1 MLKLLGAGAICNFW
15 NLPPKELTQKTIMKY
30 CVCGMVV
37 SLYTL
42 VLPVNHIFT
51 VPVAFLPLINICMAA
66 GSSTSKSNYYQQW
79 YTLLKKYN
87 SLLQTVESSKI

>member
-1 MLKLLGAGAICNFW
+1 
-15 NLPPKELTQKTIMKY
+15 
-30 CVCGMVV
+30 MVV
-37 SLYTL
+37 SLNIL
-42 VLPVNHIFT
+42 VLPVNHIST